1 MMKKRKIALLTTR
14 INVNKKFDE
23 IFKEK
28 DSFEHMYFNDEEK
41 ENFPVDLYNSV
52 NDIFQ

>member
-1 MMKKRKIALLTTR
+1 MLIKI
-14 INVNKKFDE
+14 DE

-28 DSFEHMYFNDEEK
+28 ALFEHIYFNDEEK